1 VLAVTIAALVVVA
14 TVAAATNTPSARQQ
28 QAASNYIERAV
39 LPAIN
44 GPACAREHV
53 AANITGPPPASLL
66 SILGVLRGPPAA
78 PVDRAALPILSH
90 MVGVYINYV
99 RLART
104 AFGLN
109 WYLFVAD
116 GNQGFLP
123 PANVSRCLQ
132 RQSSNLRRELPTIPK
147 SLVALTQR
155 MFNAQLA
162 AERRRDGEPLD
173 PSVWLSTLGGGGGG
187 GTASDIELGRFVGTG
202 GPGIPGNPQSATV
215 RMVVPDGVA
224 NATISYSAGPAN
236 GFKPKVI
243 SPPVT
248 ISAGVVG
255 NVLVFN
261 VPRSSGGGQITQ
273 PTSMIWRNASG
284 AVIRRF
290 HGRL

>member
-1 VLAVTIAALVVVA
+1 MIATPLVVVD
-14 TVAAATNTPSARQQ
+14 TGAAGTNAPSPSQQ
-28 QAASNYIERAV
+28 QAASNYIQIAV

-53 AANITGPPPASLL
+53 AANITGAPPASLL
-66 SILGVLRGPPAA
+66 SILGVLRGPAA
-78 PVDRAALPILSH
+78 PVDRAAVPILSH

-123 PANVSRCLQ
+123 PANVSRCLRQ
-132 RQSSNLRRELPTIPK
+132 QSSNLSRELPTIPK

-155 MFNAQLA
+155 MFTAQLA
-162 AERRRDGEPLD
+162 AERRRDAEPLQ
-173 PSVWLSTLGGGGGG
+173 PGVWLSTLGGGGGG
-187 GTASDIELGRFVGTG
+187 GTAADIELGRFVGTG
-202 GPGIPGNPQSATV
+202 GPGIPGNPHSATV

-224 NATISYSAGPAN
+224 SATISYPAGPAN
-236 GFKPKVI
+236 GFQPKVI

-248 ISAGVVG
+248 ITATVVW
-255 NVLVFN
+255 NVLLFN

-273 PTSMIWRNASG
+273 PTSMLWRNARG

-290 HGRL
+290 NGQL